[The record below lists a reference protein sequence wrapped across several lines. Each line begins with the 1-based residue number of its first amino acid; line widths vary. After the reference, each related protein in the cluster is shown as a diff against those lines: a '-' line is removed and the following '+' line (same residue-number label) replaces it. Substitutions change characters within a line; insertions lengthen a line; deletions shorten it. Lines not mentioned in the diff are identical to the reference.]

1 MCLAQELTPVDLSSP
16 TKFSDGPGQQE
27 QVTELT
33 VTTGERM
40 DASVLDPKNAEAGIH
55 QVKDKEQPQAAFADS
70 PAHRISFVS
79 ASKVPEDEDAVL
91 MSMCKLL
98 ASLLR
103 VPATGVGM
111 LNRGRL
117 QYFGSQYPADWQS
130 LPNLAAVPLDS
141 ELLVVK
147 DTQEDCRY
155 SELEKQAGA
164 RFYACAPL
172 LSSKKHRVGALVVID
187 TKPREE
193 GLSPESTRIL
203 MDMVRIM
210 SSKMEADYKKAVE
223 VEQQNRT
230 KEQLLHSLDKIRS
243 PISVCEI
250 TKDSTKILFANHT
263 WAFLAGLG
271 NLAIVNQNFWD
282 LFVSVD
288 ETKEEAQARFWACE
302 VGKRDF
308 TCCFILAD
316 KGDEPQIT
324 MRLHFRSANRGAP
337 KAAMRVQKGMLSQA
351 VAKAM
356 QPSFFFAMFE
366 DDVQEFVMAEAMRS
380 RNSMQASRTASS
392 ILELDDDAVME
403 ASKQAAGTRRS
414 SASVTPVQP
423 IPHAIGSSPVQ
434 FARISAGSPDTAN
447 VTLADGGEGSRA
459 DKLAKKG
466 CCTIS

>member
-1 MCLAQELTPVDLSSP
+1 MCLAQQETPVDTNSP
-16 TKFSDGPGQQE
+16 TKFSGGPGKQE
-27 QVTELT
+27 QITEVT
-33 VTTGERM
+33 VTAGGKME
-40 DASVLDPKNAEAGIH
+40 ASVLDPKEGKVGI
-55 QVKDKEQPQAAFADS
+55 QEVKDNEQPKAGCADA
-70 PAHRISFVS
+70 PGHRISFVS
-79 ASKVPEDEDAVL
+79 TSKMPDDEDPVL
-91 MSMCKLL
+91 TSMCKLL

-103 VPATGVGM
+103 VPAIGVGM

-117 QYFGSQYPADWQS
+117 QYFGSQYPADWKS

-141 ELLVVK
+141 DLLVVK
-147 DTQEDCRY
+147 DTKQDCRY

-172 LSSKKHRVGALVVID
+172 MSSKKHRVGALMVID
-187 TKPREE
+187 TQPREE
-193 GLSPESTRIL
+193 GFSAESTRIL

-210 SSKMEADYKKAVE
+210 STKMEADYKKAVE

-243 PISVCEI
+243 PISVCEV
-250 TKDSTKILFANHT
+250 TKDSTNILFANHT
-263 WAFLAGLG
+263 WGFLAGLG
-271 NLAIVNQNFWD
+271 NSAIVNQNFWD

-337 KAAMRVQKGMLSQA
+337 KAAIRIQKGMLSQA

-366 DDVQEFVMAEAMRS
+366 DDVQEFVVAEAMRS
-380 RNSMQASRTASS
+380 RNSMQVSRTASS
-392 ILELDDDAVME
+392 ILDLDDDAVME
-403 ASKQAAGTRRS
+403 ASRQAAGTRRS

-423 IPHAIGSSPVQ
+423 LPHAIGSSPIQ
-434 FARISAGSPDTAN
+434 FARVSAGSPDIAN
-447 VTLADGGEGSRA
+447 VTKADGGEASRA